1 MIFLDRRQSTVLV
14 TWAKARS
21 VMLMTKCRSILTYR
35 SRSKILA
42 KLISLTS
49 IATIQRFLYLD
60 LLLTYVSNNG
70 TSTASTPENI
80 CSTYYAGTNC
90 SVWEMDQQPSSHVGT
105 GVYDAPNADST
116 YSSNPPTYST
126 STVHIPTNLSVG
138 TKYCISMAIKNLSS
152 SSTDSGKWFISKAVC
167 VTIAKKP
174 TLQVWGGG
182 ILAKGGIRA
191 SRSTKLSG
199 SNKFLFGSWTD
210 FALIS
215 QNEIT
220 GIASGAG
227 LANGRQNT
235 QFCEYSILTIS
246 NAPCETN
253 SNTATLGSSNN
264 SRAMGEYYNK
274 IKDRFV
280 STRVNTRSPYQ
291 LGYGFNDTTY
301 DFLSNT
307 YGGTYSAYNGKI
319 ELRYKIK
326 DDLTTINSKKILQVP
341 SSTRLTD
348 TNKFST
354 THSFTSGVNA
364 AINSYRNAAIFYS
377 PEDIEITQNMLTQFN
392 TSTLSDISI
401 FIIIAEGN
409 ILIDERVEHLDAWI
423 IAKGTVNTCSISG
436 IGQQINSIN
445 SDTCT
450 NQLTINGP
458 VYAENLVLPRTYGS
472 DQSKANGSGSLIDPA
487 ERINFTPSTLLWS
500 YDQASKSNIPTTVYL
515 KELSP
520 RF

>member
-1 MIFLDRRQSTVLV
+1 MPCSASAGAAETADGAVARMRMVLFSF
-14 TWAKARS
+14 T
-21 VMLMTKCRSILTYR
+21 
-35 SRSKILA
+35 
-42 KLISLTS
+42 
-49 IATIQRFLYLD
+49 IA
-60 LLLTYVSNNG
+60 
-70 TSTASTPENI
+70 
-80 CSTYYAGTNC
+80 YYT
-90 SVWEMDQQPSSHVGT
+90 
-105 GVYDAPNADST
+105 
-116 YSSNPPTYST
+116 
-126 STVHIPTNLSVG
+126 
-138 TKYCISMAIKNLSS
+138 KNLPRNLPR
-152 SSTDSGKWFISKAVC
+152 DWEPISKLSA
-167 VTIAKKP
+167 
-174 TLQVWGGG
+174 
-182 ILAKGGIRA
+182 ILEFCRG
-191 SRSTKLSG
+191 LS
-199 SNKFLFGSWTD
+199 D
-210 FALIS
+210 
-215 QNEIT
+215 
-220 GIASGAG
+220 
-227 LANGRQNT
+227 LAN
-235 QFCEYSILTIS
+235 
-246 NAPCETN
+246 
-253 SNTATLGSSNN
+253 
-264 SRAMGEYYNK
+264 
-274 IKDRFV
+274 
-280 STRVNTRSPYQ
+280 
-291 LGYGFNDTTY
+291 
-301 DFLSNT
+301 
-307 YGGTYSAYNGKI
+307 SAN
-319 ELRYKIK
+319 KIK